1 MNTNQS
7 TVMGQASPQR
17 QCIWKRMTDPV
28 CFNKVKITVTD
39 DLGNLVEALGLC
51 RGCKRH
57 KQMKAAAARQRQMR
71 LAHTRNL
78 KAVNDNL
85 NIELDAHEFIQGE
98 TETERFRLKSMIARK
113 LAEIEELRKRKE
125 AMVMAYNYRCQL

>member
-7 TVMGQASPQR
+7 TVMGQASPKR

-28 CFNKVKITVTD
+28 CFNKVKITITD

-57 KQMKAAAARQRQMR
+57 KQMKAAAARQRQRR
-71 LAHTRNL
+71 LARTRNL
-78 KAVNDNL
+78 KVVNDNL
-85 NIELDAHEFIQGE
+85 NMELDAHEFIHQE
-98 TETERFRLKSMIARK
+98 TEAERLRLKSMVARK
-113 LAEIEELRKRKE
+113 LAEIEEMRKRKE
-125 AMVMAYNYRCQL
+125 AMAMA

>member
-1 MNTNQS
+1 
-7 TVMGQASPQR
+7 MGLASPHR
-17 QCIWKRMTDPV
+17 QCIRKRKAYPV
-28 CFNKVKITVTD
+28 CAYQVITTKIN
-39 DLGNLVEALGLC
+39 DLGQLVEVFGLC
-51 RGCKRH
+51 KECKRH
-57 KQMKAAAARQRQMR
+57 VQMKAAAAKQRQRR

-98 TETERFRLKSMIARK
+98 TETERLRLKSMIARK